1 MCICHVCRVHT
12 WADLPP
18 DPLRVLAA
26 CARLSAREGLPPPAA
41 LLGDWLG
48 AAAVIAPSVD
58 LLPVAPDQVFG
69 GAHDAD
75 GVVVVP
81 SPGSTYTLGF
91 RSFPDVPPGARR
103 LLPEAVSGR
112 ADGLLVRDH
121 DGTWSARGAVP
132 SPRALGFGPGSGGTG
147 GTGRTDLADR
157 TGGAVGDAIVD
168 GAGDD
173 ATRSHD
179 DDDEAVTLTW
189 AAPDREAH
197 QAAVRDCLEAIRAGE
212 IYQACLSTRLD
223 GRLHGEPIALF
234 NRLWRQTRARRAA
247 YLAGPWGAVVSLSP
261 ETYLS
266 RRGHDV
272 HSCPIKGTLP
282 READPA
288 LLRASTKDVAEN
300 IMIVDLVRHDLGRTA
315 DVGSV
320 TVPELL
326 AVHEA
331 PGVWHLVSTVA
342 SRTTA
347 SHAELVETTFPPASV
362 TGTPKERARELI
374 AGWEPRARGLHCGAI
389 GIAGPDELD
398 LSVAIRTLEIAPD
411 GRCEFGVG
419 GGITIDSDPDAEWD
433 ECVHKAAFTWGGGP
447 APW

>member
-1 MCICHVCRVHT
+1 MPICHVYQVHT
-12 WADLPP
+12 RADLPP
-18 DPLRVLAA
+18 DPLHVLAA
-26 CARLSAREGLPPPAA
+26 CARLATREGLPPPAA

-48 AAAVIAPSVD
+48 AAAVIAPSVE
-58 LLPVAPDQVFG
+58 LLPVAPDQAFG
-69 GAHDAD
+69 GDRD
-75 GVVVVP
+75 SDVVVP
-81 SPGSTYTLGF
+81 SSDSTYTLGF

-112 ADGLLVRDH
+112 ADGLLVLGH
-121 DGTWSARGAVP
+121 DGRWSARGDVP
-132 SPRALGFGPGSGGTG
+132 TPRDLGL
-147 GTGRTDLADR
+147 GRLDD
-157 TGGAVGDAIVD
+157 
-168 GAGDD
+168 DD
-173 ATRSHD
+173 ATD
-179 DDDEAVTLTW
+179 TATNTVTDTDSVTNSTASPAAAHLTW
-189 AAPDREAH
+189 EAPDRRSH
-197 QAAVRDCLEAIRAGE
+197 QAAVRECLEAIRAGE

-223 GRLHGEPIALF
+223 GQLHGGPLALF
-234 NRLWRQTRARRAA
+234 SRLWRQTRARRAA
-247 YLAGPWGAVVSLSP
+247 FMTGSWGSVVSLSP
-261 ETYLS
+261 ETYLTRS
-266 RRGHDV
+266 GRDV
-272 HSCPIKGTLP
+272 RSCPIKGTLP
-282 READPA
+282 RAADPA
-288 LLRASTKDVAEN
+288 LLRASVKDVAEN

-315 DVGSV
+315 ELGSV

-326 AVHEA
+326 VVHEA

-342 SRTTA
+342 ARTGVP
-347 SHAELVETTFPPASV
+347 HDELVETTFPPASV
-362 TGTPKERARELI
+362 TGTPKLRARGLI

>member
-58 LLPVAPDQVFG
+58 LLPVAPAHAFG
-69 GAHDAD
+69 GGGAGD
-75 GVVVVP
+75 VVVVP
-81 SPGSTYTLGF
+81 TPDSSYTLGF
-91 RSFPDVPPGARR
+91 RSFPDTPPGARR
-103 LLPEAVSGR
+103 LLPDAVSGR
-112 ADGLLVRDH
+112 ADGLLVLDH
-121 DGTWSARGAVP
+121 DGTWSARGSVP
-132 SPRALGFGPGSGGTG
+132 SPHDLGLAPGRHDLGLAPGHDGAHRA
-147 GTGRTDLADR
+147 AHR
-157 TGGAVGDAIVD
+157 TGGSPVD
-168 GAGDD
+168 GDNNAH
-173 ATRSHD
+173 HD
-179 DDDEAVTLTW
+179 NDDDEAVTLTW
-189 AAPDREAH
+189 SAPDRQTH
-197 QAAVRDCLEAIRAGE
+197 QAAIRDCLEAIRAGE

>member
-1 MCICHVCRVHT
+1 MPICHVYQVHT

-18 DPLRVLAA
+18 DPLHVLAA
-26 CARLSAREGLPPPAA
+26 CARLATREGLPPPAA

-48 AAAVIAPSVD
+48 AAAVIAPSVE
-58 LLPVAPDQVFG
+58 LLPVAPDQAFG
-69 GAHDAD
+69 GDRD
-75 GVVVVP
+75 SDVVVVP
-81 SPGSTYTLGF
+81 SSDSTYTLGF

-112 ADGLLVRDH
+112 ADGLLVLDH
-121 DGTWSARGAVP
+121 EGTWSARGSVP
-132 SPRALGFGPGSGGTG
+132 SPRELGLVPGSGGAAHD
-147 GTGRTDLADR
+147 RDDDHDRDHADDR
-157 TGGAVGDAIVD
+157 GPAHDR
-168 GAGDD
+168 DD
-173 ATRSHD
+173 D
-179 DDDEAVTLTW
+179 DDDEAVTLSW
-189 AAPDREAH
+189 SAPDRDSH

-234 NRLWRQTRARRAA
+234 SRLWRQTRARRAA
-247 YLAGPWGAVVSLSP
+247 YLAGPWGAVVSMSP

-266 RRGHDV
+266 RRGPEV

-288 LLRASTKDVAEN
+288 MLRASAKDVAEN

-331 PGVWHLVSTVA
+331 PGVWHLVSTVSA
-342 SRTTA
+342 HTGA
-347 SHAELVETTFPPASV
+347 AHADLVETTFPPASV
-362 TGTPKERARELI
+362 TGTPKQRARELI

>member
-1 MCICHVCRVHT
+1 MPICHVCQVNT

-26 CARLSAREGLPPPAA
+26 CARLAASEGHSPPAA
-41 LLGDWLG
+41 LFGDWLG
-48 AAAVIAPSVD
+48 AAAVIAPSVE
-58 LLPVAPDQVFG
+58 LLPVAPEQAFGDG
-69 GAHDAD
+69 GAGDD
-75 GVVVVP
+75 VVVAP
-81 SPGSTYTLGF
+81 ITDSTYTLGF
-91 RSFPDVPPGARR
+91 RSFPDAPPGARR

-112 ADGLLVRDH
+112 ADGLLVLGH
-121 DGTWSARGAVP
+121 DGAWSVRGDVP
-132 SPRALGFGPGSGGTG
+132 SPRTLGLSSGPGAT
-147 GTGRTDLADR
+147 TADGHNDCER
-157 TGGAVGDAIVD
+157 
-168 GAGDD
+168 DD
-173 ATRSHD
+173 DHD
-179 DDDEAVTLTW
+179 DDHDDRAATLTW
-189 AAPDREAH
+189 SAPDRDSH
-197 QAAVRDCLEAIRAGE
+197 RAAVRDCLEAIRAGE

-234 NRLWRQTRARRAA
+234 ERLWRQTRAQRAA
-247 YLAGPWGAVVSLSP
+247 YLAGSWGAVVSMSP
-261 ETYLS
+261 ETYLT
-266 RRGHDV
+266 RRGRDV
-272 HSCPIKGTLP
+272 YSCPIKGTLP
-282 READPA
+282 RDADPA

-342 SRTTA
+342 ARTGVP
-347 SHAELVETTFPPASV
+347 HDELVGTTFPPASV
-362 TGTPKERARELI
+362 TGTPKQRARELI
-374 AGWEPRARGLHCGAI
+374 TGWEPRARGLHCGAI

-447 APW
+447 AHW